1 VKNPAKEAALDFL
14 ETVLTRYLGVRR
26 EEVAKEFIKTLSL
39 EVEAFY
45 PYGRAFNKQPLI
57 ALP

>member
-1 VKNPAKEAALDFL
+1 MKNPAKEAALDFL

-45 PYGRAFNKQPLI
+45 PYGRPLI
-57 ALP
+57 NNL